1 MAAVELPSLAPEAIE
16 KLQQVREVLERQA
29 ARLQATG
36 DPMGEAIEANAAVA
50 AAFQRLI
57 VDAFLKIEAH
67 SKAVTTVVQASRQP
81 MTREEVHAFCAHL
94 DKWLMYRWTQFNRRA
109 VAICV
114 AVVLAFG
121 AACWGVGFSMSSTRI
136 EALNQAMTGPEAAHW
151 LPLLKAN
158 NLAQAWS
165 HCQPL
170 PQPNG
175 GKACSFA
182 LWTEQPPAQR

>member
-1 MAAVELPSLAPEAIE
+1 MHILLINPNSTVSMTE
-16 KLQQVREVLERQA
+16 QVRDS
-29 ARLQATG
+29 ARRC
-36 DPMGEAIEANAAVA
+36 
-50 AAFQRLI
+50 AF
-57 VDAFLKIEAH
+57 
-67 SKAVTTVVQASRQP
+67 P
-81 MTREEVHAFCAHL
+81 
-94 DKWLMYRWTQFNRRA
+94 
-109 VAICV
+109 
-114 AVVLAFG
+114 G
-121 AACWGVGFSMSSTRI
+121 TRI